1 MSAALSEKVAGL
13 LKALGPILGF
23 TESKSPGETSP
34 DAPVPPPQTPEP
46 GPRVEIP
53 PIDRL
58 VANIRDAAKNLLLDT
73 QSSIIPLKIVRR
85 LSGIRIIT
93 RGAPASHIAAI
104 RDFPPEILKK
114 IAIEAVRAA
123 DNGKGHLTFAD
134 DFTVGI
140 AEEDPSNKAA
150 PDDGVRMI
158 HESLRATGRD
168 GNVSI
173 RFYQKDLTA
182 IDDDGAPPAQE
193 KTTGA
198 PAAPILS
205 LTLRQAGRPAQI
217 IRVTRLEDFP
227 LTIGRG
233 FGPFRLAAHFDC
245 RFVSR
250 EHLRFEIK
258 GGRIMV
264 KTLVRREGAPNVRL
278 GRAELMPNKAVQ
290 LPGKGSILLDFSNA
304 APEIT
309 LDFQIDPDWQDC
321 QVTTLLIPNSKKDA
335 PETMRL
341 PTGREH
347 RPALAVLEIKFA
359 NGHTQAQRVVSLPFE
374 IGRSPGTPDFL
385 VIQDGSIS
393 RSHMT
398 LTERIE
404 GGFRVH
410 NPSAVVRSGV
420 WIDGV
425 EQPHEF
431 DWHFGINITLGNH
444 IVEILLREGEA
455 MEQQE
460 KDAAA

>member
-1 MSAALSEKVAGL
+1 M
-13 LKALGPILGF
+13 
-23 TESKSPGETSP
+23 
-34 DAPVPPPQTPEP
+34 
-46 GPRVEIP
+46 
-53 PIDRL
+53 
-58 VANIRDAAKNLLLDT
+58 ANIRDAAESLLLDT
-73 QSSIIPLKIVRR
+73 QSSIPLKIVRR
-85 LSGIRIIT
+85 LSGIKIIT
-93 RGAPASHIAAI
+93 RGSLASHIAAI

-123 DNGKGHLTFAD
+123 DSGKGHLTFAD
-134 DFTVGI
+134 DFAVTIV
-140 AEEDPSNKAA
+140 EDDASDKAA
-150 PDDGVRMI
+150 PDDGIRMI
-158 HESLRATGRD
+158 HESSRATGRD

-173 RFYQKDLTA
+173 RFYQKDLT
-182 IDDDGAPPAQE
+182 IDDGASPAQE
-193 KTTGA
+193 KTAGA

-205 LTLRQAGRPAQI
+205 LTLRQADRPEQI

-264 KTLVRREGAPNVRL
+264 KTLVRRESAPNVRL
-278 GRAELMPNKAVQ
+278 GRVELKPNRAVP
-290 LPGKGSILLDFSNA
+290 LPGKGTILLDFSGA
-304 APEIT
+304 APGIT
-309 LDFQIDPDWQDC
+309 LDFQIDPDWLDC
-321 QVTTLLIPNSKKDA
+321 QVTTLLIPTPRKDA

-341 PTGREH
+341 STGREH
-347 RPALAVLEIKFA
+347 RPALAVLEVKFA
-359 NGHTQAQRVVSLPFE
+359 NGHTQAQPIASLPFE

-385 VIQDGSIS
+385 VIRDGSIS

-404 GGFRVH
+404 GGFRVR
-410 NPSAVVRSGV
+410 NPSAVMRSDV

-425 EQPHEF
+425 EQPREF
-431 DWHFGINITLGNH
+431 DWHFGTSITLGNH